1 MLKRTRRG
9 VLEESDRRGVILDA
23 TETLI
28 LQEGYAA
35 ASTREVAK
43 RVGLAP
49 GLIHYYFPTTDD
61 LLVCLYRRA
70 ANRTYERIK
79 DALLSEYPLHALWK
93 LNVDAKCTALTV
105 EFMAM
110 ANHRRVIRSEIARS
124 IRDARKLQIE
134 ALSRHPFN
142 RTTDVRDPLTLT
154 VVTTSIARLVVMEN
168 SLGIS
173 LGHGDARELA
183 EYWLT
188 SLEPRTRK
196 GRKARPFQVKPRSRH
211 AKATRPAAV
220 S

>member
-1 MLKRTRRG
+1 MKRARRK
-9 VLEESDRRGVILDA
+9 VPEEADRRGVILDA
-23 TETLI
+23 TEALI
-28 LQEGYAA
+28 LEKGYAS

-61 LLVCLYRRA
+61 LLVALYRRVVS
-70 ANRTYERIK
+70 RTNEQIK

-124 IRDARKLQIE
+124 IRDTRKFQIE
-134 ALSRHPFN
+134 ALSRQPFN
-142 RTTDVRDPLTLT
+142 QKTDMRDPLTLT
-154 VVTTSIARLVVMEN
+154 VVTTSIARLMVMEN

-173 LGHGDARELA
+173 LGHSDARDMA
-183 EYWLT
+183 EYWLEN
-188 SLEPRTRK
+188 LEPRSRK
-196 GRKARPFQVKPRSRH
+196 DRKVRLASTKRRGRH
-211 AKATRPAAV
+211 TKATRTSAAG
-220 S
+220 